1 MTYEELALSMRPR
14 HFDEMIGSKKV
25 IREIRKLVDSNRIP
39 KAWMLF
45 GETGC
50 GKTTIAEIMA
60 VSFQCRHQKRFG
72 HPCRAC
78 RKKKFKFDIVDINA
92 SDQTGKKEIGDIIS
106 GYNYHPKPGS
116 LNRVYI
122 LNEAHK
128 LSDSAQNLLLVPT
141 EKCPKTT
148 KFIICTT
155 KPDAIINTLQRR
167 CTMLAIPSLDL
178 DGVKELVKRGLDEC
192 KSDRSVGDLAEKLL
206 ENRITS
212 PGIILKAVQKYAD
225 DIEVTADEAAQV
237 TLTNV
242 DTYSICRSVIK
253 GEWETVARVLQTAK
267 PEDTTPIRLSVTGY
281 LNAILLADTDF
292 SNRTN
297 VVMKSILELNH
308 TGNDFSGMCA
318 VLYKVCKYFRRE
330 KR

>member
-1 MTYEELALSMRPR
+1 MTHEELALSMRPR
-14 HFDEMIGSKKV
+14 HFDSMIGSKKI
-25 IREIRKLVDSNRIP
+25 IRQIRKIIKSNRIP

-60 VSFQCRHQKRFG
+60 LSFQCKHQKVFG

-78 RKKKFKFDIVDINA
+78 RKRAKFFDITDINC
-92 SDQTGKKEIGDIIS
+92 SDKTGIDAIRDVIS
-106 GYNYHPKPGS
+106 GYNYHPHPGS
-116 LNRVYI
+116 RRRVYI

-128 LSDSAQNLLLVPT
+128 LSDSSQNLLLVPT
-141 EKCPKTT
+141 EKCPRTT
-148 KFIICTT
+148 QFIICTT
-155 KPDAIINTLQRR
+155 RPDSIIDTLQRR
-167 CTMLAIPSLDL
+167 CTMLSVPGLDL
-178 DGVKELVKRGLDEC
+178 EEVQELVKRGLEKC
-192 KSDRSVGDLAEKLL
+192 KSDRDIGDLAEKLL

-225 DIEVTADEAAQV
+225 DEVSADEAAQV

-242 DTYSICRSVIK
+242 DTYSICRSIVK
-253 GEWETVARVLQTAK
+253 GEWESVAKVLQTAK
-267 PEDTTPIRLSVTGY
+267 PEDTTAIRRSVAGY

-308 TGNDFSGMCA
+308 IGDDFSGMCA
-318 VLYKVCKYFRRE
+318 ALYKVCKFFRRE